1 MAKVKSIEAT
11 YKISSFFDVDIDMDE
26 VENVSIKW
34 DILFVNFK
42 NGDYLEVMPSCRALD
57 NADVKYPVKETYR
70 DAMEQEI
77 DYV

>member
-11 YKISSFFDVDIDMDE
+11 YEISSFFDVDIDMDK
-26 VENVSIKW
+26 VENVIIKW

-77 DYV
+77 EYV

>member
-11 YKISSFFDVDIDMDE
+11 YEISSFFDVDIDMDK
-26 VENVSIKW
+26 VENVIIKW

>member
-11 YKISSFFDVDIDMDE
+11 YKISSFFDVDIDMDK
-26 VENVSIKW
+26 VENVIIKW

-77 DYV
+77 EYV

>member
-11 YKISSFFDVDIDMDE
+11 YEISSFFDVDIDMDK
-26 VENVSIKW
+26 VENVIIKW

-42 NGDYLEVMPSCRALD
+42 NGDYLEVMPSYRALD